1 MPYIGK
7 TTDGFGVRNRF
18 VYLASNGATSVSGAD
33 ANGAT
38 LTFTDGAYVDVYL
51 NGVLLKP
58 TTDYNTSTA
67 NTIAGLSALNTN
79 DEVTVVV
86 YDIFTVADMVSA
98 TSGGT
103 FVGNVNFSGNIDV
116 DGTATLDAVD
126 IDGALTQDGGAVF
139 NEDSADVDFR
149 VESNGESHM
158 LFVDGGN
165 DAVILGHSVKV
176 DGINDDNEG
185 VKGSGGQLQLHGA
198 SPVVDFFSYST
209 TDGTHGGINFMK
221 SANNTIGSTTAVSAS
236 DVIGSIAFGGFDGAD
251 YASIAGKIDFQ
262 MGGSG
267 IGENDTA
274 GEMVFYTTAD
284 GSGGGGS
291 NERMRIESDGTVRIT
306 SHDLKIGNNASQ
318 DSQIQFDSNASDW
331 LIGIDQSDGGFF
343 KFNNSSTMGTSTSM
357 FFGGSNRVNMSSTS
371 TAGRLNL
378 GFTHSTS
385 MVGIDMIPDAT
396 TATMIQFKNSGGS
409 VAGSITT
416 GGSSTAFNT
425 SSDYRLKEN
434 VNYSWDATSRLK
446 QLKPARFNFKADA
459 DTTVDGFLAHE
470 VSSIVPEAIFGIKDE
485 TRDIGD
491 VKDKDGNI
499 VEKDIIEAQAKKDEG
514 YTWTKTGTENVY
526 QGIDQSK
533 LVPLLV
539 KTIQELEA
547 RVATLEKA

>member
-18 VYLASNGATSVSGAD
+18 VYLASSGDTSVSGAD

-116 DGTATLDAVD
+116 DGTANLDAVD

-267 IGENDTA
+267 IG
-274 GEMVFYTTAD
+274 
-284 GSGGGGS
+284 
-291 NERMRIESDGTVRIT
+291 
-306 SHDLKIGNNASQ
+306 
-318 DSQIQFDSNASDW
+318 
-331 LIGIDQSDGGFF
+331 
-343 KFNNSSTMGTSTSM
+343 
-357 FFGGSNRVNMSSTS
+357 
-371 TAGRLNL
+371 
-378 GFTHSTS
+378 
-385 MVGIDMIPDAT
+385 
-396 TATMIQFKNSGGS
+396 
-409 VAGSITT
+409 
-416 GGSSTAFNT
+416 
-425 SSDYRLKEN
+425 
-434 VNYSWDATSRLK
+434 
-446 QLKPARFNFKADA
+446 
-459 DTTVDGFLAHE
+459 
-470 VSSIVPEAIFGIKDE
+470 
-485 TRDIGD
+485 
-491 VKDKDGNI
+491 
-499 VEKDIIEAQAKKDEG
+499 
-514 YTWTKTGTENVY
+514 
-526 QGIDQSK
+526 
-533 LVPLLV
+533 
-539 KTIQELEA
+539 
-547 RVATLEKA
+547 

>member
-18 VYLASNGATSVSGAD
+18 VYLASASDTSVSGAD

-116 DGTATLDAVD
+116 DGTANLDAVD

-291 NERMRIESDGTVRIT
+291 SERMRIESDGTVRIT
-306 SHDLKIGNNASQ
+306 SQDLKVGNGSTA
-318 DSQIQFDSNASDW
+318 DAKVQFDANSDW
-331 LIGIDQSDGGFF
+331 TIGIDASDGGYLKISNGEEVHSAPKMVF
-343 KFNNSSTMGTSTSM
+343 KG
-357 FFGGSNRVNMSSTS
+357 
-371 TAGRLNL
+371 
-378 GFTHSTS
+378 
-385 MVGIDMIPDAT
+385 
-396 TATMIQFKNSGGS
+396 
-409 VAGSITT
+409 
-416 GGSSTAFNT
+416 
-425 SSDYRLKEN
+425 
-434 VNYSWDATSRLK
+434 
-446 QLKPARFNFKADA
+446 
-459 DTTVDGFLAHE
+459 
-470 VSSIVPEAIFGIKDE
+470 
-485 TRDIGD
+485 
-491 VKDKDGNI
+491 
-499 VEKDIIEAQAKKDEG
+499 
-514 YTWTKTGTENVY
+514 
-526 QGIDQSK
+526 
-533 LVPLLV
+533 
-539 KTIQELEA
+539 
-547 RVATLEKA
+547 